1 MIRYTLDII
10 FKFIPE
16 QLKVNYNLIAVCL
29 EDQKKAQHTFERKL
43 WPSLTFFEFVNFL

>member
-16 QLKVNYNLIAVCL
+16 QLKVNYKVIAVCL

-43 WPSLTFFEFVNFL
+43 WSFLTFFEFVIFL